1 MTTFRLEPQW
11 PVAKLREQG
20 LYFNFHDIQA
30 YLEHGRVEVAGFGE
44 MILLGG
50 YSYLGLNRHPRIDDA
65 AIAAIRKY
73 GTGTHGVRLLAGHL
87 ELHRELETTLAHF
100 KQTAAA
106 VTFSSGFFANVST
119 IACLAGRHDTVICDS
134 LDHASIVDGCQLSR
148 AKLLRFRH
156 NDMDH
161 LERCLAKADGN
172 KLVIVDAVFSM
183 DGDIIDL
190 PTVSQL
196 CRRYGATLMVDEAH
210 SIGVLGRTGRG
221 IEEHFGLPADAID
234 IKMGTLSKAIPAMGG
249 YIAASK
255 PICDFLAHQA
265 RGYIYSGALA
275 PAVVAAAKAA
285 LEVILDE
292 PDRVARLHD
301 NTRYFAEGLRRLG
314 IDFMASETA
323 IFPILCGDD
332 WQAFHMAKQCWDR
345 GVYVQPIPHPV
356 VPKGKARL
364 RAAVSASHRREELD
378 TCLDTLD
385 RARQALAHELDAVA

>member
-1 MTTFRLEPQW
+1 MCSDGP
-11 PVAKLREQG
+11 
-20 LYFNFHDIQA
+20 
-30 YLEHGRVEVAGFGE
+30 
-44 MILLGG
+44 
-50 YSYLGLNRHPRIDDA
+50 
-65 AIAAIRKY
+65 
-73 GTGTHGVRLLAGHL
+73 
-87 ELHRELETTLAHF
+87 
-100 KQTAAA
+100 AAA
-106 VTFSSGFFANVST
+106 SRST
-119 IACLAGRHDTVICDS
+119 
-134 LDHASIVDGCQLSR
+134 
-148 AKLLRFRH
+148 
-156 NDMDH
+156 
-161 LERCLAKADGN
+161 
-172 KLVIVDAVFSM
+172 
-183 DGDIIDL
+183 
-190 PTVSQL
+190 
-196 CRRYGATLMVDEAH
+196 
-210 SIGVLGRTGRG
+210 
-221 IEEHFGLPADAID
+221 FGLPADAID

-275 PAVVAAAKAA
+275 PPVVAAAKAA

-301 NTRYFAEGLRRLG
+301 NTRYFAAGLRRLG

-378 TCLDTLD
+378 ICLDTLD